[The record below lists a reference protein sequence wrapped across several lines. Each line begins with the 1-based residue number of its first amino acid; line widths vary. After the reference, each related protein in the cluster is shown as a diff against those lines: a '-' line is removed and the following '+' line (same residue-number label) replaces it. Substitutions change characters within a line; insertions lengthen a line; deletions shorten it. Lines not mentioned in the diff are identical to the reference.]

1 MEEKVLEIL
10 AELCADDIV
19 KEDRDIDILEEGNQN
34 RLFATDNPFALR
46 LLEKGKKSP
55 AGNSA

>member
-19 KEDRDIDILEEGNQN
+19 KEDRDIDILEEG
-34 RLFATDNPFALR
+34 LIDSLDYVE
-46 LLEKGKKSP
+46 LLVSFEDAFGIVMAPSEY
-55 AGNSA
+55 